1 MHKFCY
7 TMLLMSWLV
16 GCGSATLAGQAK
28 PTAASTVA
36 PTPQPTPLPTPAATQ
51 PSATHQLP
59 RHLPDLAVI
68 TPSAPGIV
76 GQVPASI
83 MATILEDAAAR
94 SGTARSTIN
103 ELRGEATQFPNAA
116 LGCPQAG
123 RAYANHVVNGY
134 FVLLEANGERFDYR
148 VAANGTFIVCT
159 RPGAPQ

>member
-7 TMLLMSWLV
+7 TLLLMSWLV
-16 GCGSATLAGQAK
+16 GCGNPTFAGRVK
-28 PTAASTVA
+28 STVTPTAAPRA
-36 PTPQPTPLPTPAATQ
+36 QPTPPPAATP
-51 PSATHQLP
+51 PSATRQLP

-83 MATILEDAAAR
+83 MANILDDAAAR

-103 ELRGEATQFPNAA
+103 ELRGEATQFPNTA

-123 RAYANHVVNGY
+123 RAYADHIVNGY

-148 VAANGTFIVCT
+148 VAADGSFIVCT